1 MSLALAAA
9 TVSVRSPVAVCGM
22 TPVSP
27 LVIADRLITL
37 AKEADRAGYRD
48 TASHLV
54 NLVYSV
60 LDEGS
65 VMN

>member
-9 TVSVRSPVAVCGM
+9 ESNCPSAAMCG
-22 TPVSP
+22 TPSFSP
-27 LVIADRLITL
+27 LMIADRLITL
-37 AKEADRAGYRD
+37 AREADRAGCRD

-65 VMN
+65 LLN